1 MSMPDNDREFW
12 VRCDT
17 LFTPYQRRRD
27 WLLHIVE
34 GKIRRMLPATGA
46 DDVPAD
52 KVFHRPGAMVA
63 PGFVDLHVHGA
74 AGCDF
79 MDGTEATLSA
89 AAATLARHGTTSF
102 LATTMSAP
110 QARLESTVR
119 SLASFRTSP
128 AQGARMIGIH
138 LEGPY
143 LNPLRSG
150 THGTPFL
157 RGTDVGEFRRLAA
170 LSENRLCRIT
180 IAPEMDP
187 GLKVVREAAERGI
200 QVSLGHSDATEEQ
213 TIAAI
218 DAGATHITHTGNAMR
233 PFHQREPG
241 IFGVALTDDRVF
253 TEIIADGVHLHATT
267 LQLLLASKGVDR
279 TLLVT
284 DGLSAVGMPDGNY
297 PLGDKTVTVRGG
309 ECRDEKGRLAGS
321 TLTLDRA
328 VRNLVEWLDV
338 PLHEALTAASA
349 TPARSMRMGDSIGMI
364 RPGADA
370 DLIFLSRDLVVL
382 HTMVAGRTVYSRAF
396 SDFQTQTSDRKT

>member
-1 MSMPDNDREFW
+1 
-12 VRCDT
+12 
-17 LFTPYQRRRD
+17 
-27 WLLHIVE
+27 
-34 GKIRRMLPATGA
+34 
-46 DDVPAD
+46 
-52 KVFHRPGAMVA
+52 
-63 PGFVDLHVHGA
+63 
-74 AGCDF
+74 
-79 MDGTEATLSA
+79 
-89 AAATLARHGTTSF
+89 
-102 LATTMSAP
+102 
-110 QARLESTVR
+110 
-119 SLASFRTSP
+119 
-128 AQGARMIGIH
+128 MIGIH

-150 THGTPFL
+150 THDTPFL
-157 RGTDVGEFRRLAA
+157 RGTDVGEFRKLAA

>member
-1 MSMPDNDREFW
+1 MPDNDREFW

-17 LFTPYQRRRD
+17 LYTPYQRRRD
-27 WLLHIVE
+27 CLLHVVE
-34 GKIRRMLPATGA
+34 GKIRRMLAATEAGDIPAEM
-46 DDVPAD
+46 
-52 KVFHRPGAMVA
+52 VFHRPGAIVA

-79 MDGTEATLSA
+79 MDGTAASLNA

-110 QARLESTVR
+110 QARLESAIR
-119 SLASFRTSP
+119 SLASLLTSP
-128 AQGARMIGIH
+128 DQGAKLIGIH
-138 LEGPY
+138 MEGPY
-143 LNPLRSG
+143 LNPLRRG
-150 THGTPFL
+150 THDAPFL
-157 RGTDVGEFRRLAA
+157 RKADAGEFRRLAE
-170 LSENRLCRIT
+170 LSENTLCRIT

-187 GLKVVREAAERGI
+187 GLEVVREAAERGI
-200 QVSLGHSDATEEQ
+200 QVSLGHSDATQEQ
-213 TIAAI
+213 ASAAI
-218 DAGATHITHTGNAMR
+218 DAGATHITHAGNAMR

-241 IFGVALTDDRVF
+241 IFGVALTDNRVF
-253 TEIIADGVHLHATT
+253 AEIIADGVHLHPTT

-284 DGLSAVGMPDGNY
+284 DGSSAVGMPDGRY
-297 PLGDKTVTVRGG
+297 PLGDKTVAVQRG
-309 ECRDEKGRLAGS
+309 ECRDEDGRLAGS

-349 TPARSMRMGDSIGMI
+349 TPARSMRMGDRIGMI

-370 DLIFLSRDLVVL
+370 DLVFLSRDLAVL
-382 HTMVAGRTVYSRAF
+382 HTMVAGRTVYGCAF
-396 SDFQTQTSDRKT
+396 SDFQPPASDREG